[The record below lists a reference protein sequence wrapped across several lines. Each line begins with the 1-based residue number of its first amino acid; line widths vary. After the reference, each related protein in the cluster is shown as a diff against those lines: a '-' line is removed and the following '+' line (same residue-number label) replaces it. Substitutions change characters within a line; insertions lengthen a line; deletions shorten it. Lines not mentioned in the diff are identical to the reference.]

1 MLKRLEHRTGL
12 LFIFLVDT
20 SGSMALG
27 RIGHAKGVMLRLLRQ
42 AYLHRDRVA
51 LIAFRGTSTEVVLE
65 PTSSMELARRAIE
78 SMPAGGGTPLAA
90 GLARAI
96 ALVELAHKKIQGETV
111 LLIFTDGR
119 VNMALKP
126 TAGSGRSERDRI
138 IKAELREMGRCLL
151 DHDIRTVVIDTGSW
165 DPEDRRCA
173 SISAVIGARYC
184 RLPRSG
190 PDGLYRQIREFAAE
204 S

>member
-1 MLKRLEHRTGL
+1 
-12 LFIFLVDT
+12 
-20 SGSMALG
+20 
-27 RIGHAKGVMLRLLRQ
+27 
-42 AYLHRDRVA
+42 
-51 LIAFRGTSTEVVLE
+51 
-65 PTSSMELARRAIE
+65 MEMARRAIE

-111 LLIFTDGR
+111 LLVFTDGR
-119 VNMALKP
+119 VNVALKP
-126 TAGSGRSERDRI
+126 TGGSSRTERDRI
-138 IKAELREMGRCLL
+138 IKAELREMGRRLL

-165 DPEDRRCA
+165 DAEEGRCA